1 MSVGVL
7 AIVAGNVAADA
18 KDLFPTAAGNIVVET
33 IARGLEN
40 PWSLVFLPDGR
51 MLVSERP
58 GRMRIV
64 TRQGALSPPIE
75 GVPAVFAVAGRQPG
89 LFDIALDLNFARNQ
103 TIYFC
108 YVEPIDGGGRT
119 AVGSA
124 RLVDERLPRLDLVRR
139 IFRAR
144 GPVGQQDNFGCRVL
158 QTSDRN
164 LFASVGDYF
173 VHSDEA
179 QNLGNHLGKIIRI
192 GPDGRA
198 PADNPFYNRTA
209 MQPEIWSYGHRNPQ
223 GLAIHPA
230 SGKLWSH
237 EHGPRGGDE
246 INVIEPGKNHG
257 WPIIGYGTGYTG
269 AKIHDSTHKEGSRPL
284 TSRIER

>member
-139 IFRAR
+139 IFRAH

-209 MQPEIWSYGHRNPQ
+209 MQPEIWSYG
-223 GLAIHPA
+223 AIDHDAVREAIRGAGQFAIETGRASMSVSRAIGRRFVAAARAWKSYDTEDLPTSAHPRA
-230 SGKLWSH
+230 
-237 EHGPRGGDE
+237 
-246 INVIEPGKNHG
+246 
-257 WPIIGYGTGYTG
+257 
-269 AKIHDSTHKEGSRPL
+269 
-284 TSRIER
+284 